1 MIKNPLRGKT
11 ILILNTGYIQK
22 RFIYQRIKK
31 LGLKI
36 VVVNEVKNWANYYVD
51 HWIIADTYRH
61 ANVLSAIE
69 TFMSENPEVHIDGA
83 LTFWEDSIELL
94 AKVCAKFGFTGN
106 SLEAAKN
113 TRSKYLMQEVM
124 NNAGLPAIKEHL
136 LAHEEDLTVA
146 IGKIGFPAII
156 KPVGGSLSQF
166 VVRVNNVDEAK
177 NAYVYI
183 RKNCTPEFD
192 PIYIYNEGKFVYQS
206 YIDGPEFS
214 AECYIQHGIP
224 HVVGIHEKTAMSLP
238 FFMETGDYLPPRID
252 EEDIDSIEEA
262 VESALIVL
270 GVRNSLAHAE
280 LKLTEEGVKII
291 EIASR
296 MGGDYTYRAVKEVHD
311 FDLIQAACYIALGV
325 HVHNTVKKPDSCI
338 VGKFFIPEDSGV
350 ITKLR
355 GFEGLKSNPSVVDF
369 LVSKQVGDKIL
380 IPPDGYDYIGWV
392 LVKGDTYADADRAI
406 EEVEKVIDIEVT
418 PFKATSTLGKTQRK
432 NKFSSA
438 LILGKRDDSGK
449 IERLR
454 RLDVANIRKLKI
466 GIACNVYESEKG
478 SDSEVEKDL
487 MGVGKNIE
495 LSLQERGYVTEFLD
509 FNKLSPTL
517 SHLTRSDIDLVF
529 NVCERINNSSLLE
542 PHAASIF
549 DIMRIPYT
557 GSNPLTLALCIDKI
571 KVKKLLNFHNIPTPR
586 WDYAYTLD
594 DEINEDLRYPLI
606 VKPANSDN
614 SIGITNDSVVTN
626 KKDLLEQMDRVINGL
641 HNPALVEEYI
651 EGDEYD
657 VSIIG
662 SQDDDLRVLPL
673 SRSVFTKMPVGMWHV
688 YAYDAKWNRAASE
701 YSKIIIQ
708 KPPKSVS
715 QKLQTVISEI
725 ALDTYNILNCH
736 DYGRVEVRVDNAGNP
751 YVLELNPNPSID
763 IGDCVPKVAEIEG
776 FNYGD
781 FLEEIIRLTVK
792 RYKNKPPYYHL
803 QNSLI

>member
-1 MIKNPLRGKT
+1 MNKNPLRGKT

-22 RFIYQRIKK
+22 RFVFQRIKK

-61 ANVLSAIE
+61 ANVFSAIE
-69 TFMSENPEVHIDGA
+69 AFVAENPSVHIDGA

-94 AKVCAKFGFTGN
+94 AKVCAKFGYTGN

-124 NNAGLPAIKEHL
+124 KNAGLPAIAEHL
-136 LAHEEDLTVA
+136 ITDEKDIEEA
-146 IGKIGFPAII
+146 MGRIGFPAVI
-156 KPVGGSLSQF
+156 KPVAGALSQF
-166 VVRVNNVDEAK
+166 VVRVTNAEEAH
-177 NAYVYI
+177 NAYAYI
-183 RKNCTPEFD
+183 KKNCTPEFD
-192 PIYIYNEGKFVYQS
+192 PIYIYNEGKFVYQR

-224 HVVGIHEKTAMSLP
+224 HVVGVHEKTAMNLP

-252 EEDIDSIEEA
+252 EDDADAIEEA

-270 GVRNSLAHAE
+270 GVRNSLAHVE
-280 LKLTEEGVKII
+280 LKLTEKGVKII

-296 MGGDYTYRAVKEVHD
+296 MGGDYTYRAVKEVHE

-325 HVHNTVKKPDSCI
+325 HVHHTVKKTDTCI
-338 VGKFFIPEDSGV
+338 VGKFFIPTDSGV

-355 GFEGLKSNPSVVDF
+355 GFEGLRSNPSVVDY
-369 LVSKQVGDKIL
+369 LVPKQVGDKIL

-392 LVKGDTYADADRAI
+392 LVRGDTYADADRAI
-406 EEVEKVIDIEVT
+406 EEVEKVIDIEVA

-438 LILGKRDDSGK
+438 LILGKYAGNEK

-454 RLDVANIRKLKI
+454 RLDVAHIRKLKV

-478 SDSEVEKDL
+478 TNSEVEDDL

-495 LSLQERGYVTEFLD
+495 FALQERGYTTEFLD
-509 FNKLSPTL
+509 FNKLYPTL
-517 SHLTRSDIDLVF
+517 SHLMRSDIDLVF
-529 NVCERINNSSLLE
+529 NVCERMNDSSLLE

-586 WDYAYTLD
+586 WDYAYELD
-594 DEINEDLRYPLI
+594 DEIDEDLRYPLI

-614 SIGITNDSVVTN
+614 SIGITNESIVTN

-651 EGDEYD
+651 EGEEYD

-673 SRSVFTKMPVGMWHV
+673 SRSIFTKMPKDMWHV
-688 YAYDAKWNRAASE
+688 FAYDAKWNRATSQ

-708 KPPKSVS
+708 KPPKNVS

-725 ALDTYNILNCH
+725 ALDTYNILACH
-736 DYGRVEVRVDNAGNP
+736 DYGRVEVRVDEAGNP
-751 YVLELNPNPSID
+751 YVLELNPNPSIN
-763 IGDCVPKVAEIEG
+763 IMDCVPKVAEIEG

-781 FLEEIIRLTVK
+781 FLEEIIRLAVK
-792 RYKNKPPYYHL
+792 RYKNKPAYFHL
-803 QNSLI
+803 QNSLL